1 MAGTQIFGYH
11 RNWEDWLSMALGV
24 VIGLSP
30 WLAGEQGQS
39 AVNWNAVVLGA
50 VVVALGALEL
60 SGLQRWE
67 EALEML
73 SGLWLVASPFVFGY
87 AGTGTLRIWHFV
99 LGAVVVLLAALEQ
112 WQDWKLSDKEL
123 ARHGQQ

>member
-1 MAGTQIFGYH
+1 MAGTQIFGFH

-30 WLAGEQGQS
+30 WLSGEQGQT
-39 AVNWNAVVLGA
+39 AVHWNAVVLGA
-50 VVVALGALEL
+50 VVIALGALEL

-99 LGAVVVLLAALEQ
+99 LGAVVVLLAALEL
-112 WQDWKLSDKEL
+112 WQDWKLSDREL

>member
-87 AGTGTLRIWHFV
+87 AGTGSLRIWHFV